1 MGLKRYSICLFFL
14 LLCIMG
20 KAQTTVKD
28 VTLLEGKL
36 SVNVPADFKEM
47 SDRDFSLRYRMSK
60 KPILILTDE
69 RQQLN
74 LIVENTKALCTR
86 EQFNS
91 YLDFQLDS
99 YKKEVPDLVVLEK
112 GIINSTSGVPIGFMK
127 LNFKSGEHLIFN
139 YFFFTTVNNELII
152 FTVNFL
158 DVLRIR
164 YEKVIDD
171 VLTSVK
177 VNT

>member
-20 KAQTTVKD
+20 KAQTAVKD
-28 VTLLEGKL
+28 VTLLQGKL
-36 SVNVPADFKEM
+36 SINVPVDFKEM

-112 GIINSTSGVPIGFMK
+112 GIINSASGVPVGFMK

-139 YFFFTTVNNELII
+139 YFFFTTVNDELII

-164 YEKVIDD
+164 YEKAIDD

>member
-1 MGLKRYSICLFFL
+1 MERRTYSICLFFL
-14 LLCIMG
+14 LFCITG
-20 KAQTTVKD
+20 IAQTSVKEI
-28 VTLLEGKL
+28 TLLQGKL
-36 SVNVPADFKEM
+36 SINVPADFKEM

-86 EQFNS
+86 AQFNS

-99 YKKEVPDLVVLEK
+99 YKKEVPDLIVLEK
-112 GIINSTSGVPIGFMK
+112 GIITSASGVPVGFMK

-139 YFFFTTVNNELII
+139 YFFFTTVNDELII

-164 YEKVIDD
+164 YEKAIDE
-171 VLTSVK
+171 VLSSIK
-177 VNT
+177 INP

>member
-1 MGLKRYSICLFFL
+1 MGLKRYSICLFLL
-14 LLCIMG
+14 LLCITG
-20 KAQTTVKD
+20 KAQNAVKD
-28 VTLLEGKL
+28 ITLLQGKL
-36 SVNVPADFKEM
+36 SINIPADYKEM

-74 LIVENTKALCTR
+74 LIVENTKTLCTR

-99 YKKEVPDLVVLEK
+99 YKKEVPDLIVLEK
-112 GIINSTSGVPIGFMK
+112 GIITSASGVPVGFMK

-139 YFFFTTVNNELII
+139 YFFFTTVNDELII

-164 YEKVIDD
+164 YEKAIDE
-171 VLTSVK
+171 VLSSIK
-177 VNT
+177 INP